1 MIKYFLK
8 RQNDAEFKEVARSEY
23 LHHQKQAG
31 YYVGNMILHSFHDRD
46 QNISGQAKE
55 IKKWM
60 RG

>member
-1 MIKYFLK
+1 
-8 RQNDAEFKEVARSEY
+8 
-23 LHHQKQAG
+23 
-31 YYVGNMILHSFHDRD
+31 MILHSFHDRD